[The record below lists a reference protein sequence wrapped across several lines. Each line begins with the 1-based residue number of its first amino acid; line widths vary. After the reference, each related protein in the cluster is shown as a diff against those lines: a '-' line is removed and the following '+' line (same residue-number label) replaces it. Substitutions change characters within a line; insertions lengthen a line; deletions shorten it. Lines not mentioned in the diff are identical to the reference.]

1 MWLRFTLFDVRV
13 VAHYLGV
20 LVSFFTI
27 ALAVPLVV
35 AIAMQE
41 WEPASRYLLAVG
53 ISLIVGSGLRLLCVQ
68 PGKLTHQQALAVTGL
83 SWIVLAFVASVPLAL
98 SGHYGSYLDSLMEA
112 VSGLTTTGVT
122 LVIDLEHLSTADNMW
137 RFVMHLIGGLGL
149 IVVGLSLGLLG
160 KATSG
165 VFAS

>member
-53 ISLIVGSGLRLLCVQ
+53 IARENTARTIW
-68 PGKLTHQQALAVTGL
+68 P
-83 SWIVLAFVASVPLAL
+83 ASMLP
-98 SGHYGSYLDSLMEA
+98 
-112 VSGLTTTGVT
+112 
-122 LVIDLEHLSTADNMW
+122 
-137 RFVMHLIGGLGL
+137 
-149 IVVGLSLGLLG
+149 
-160 KATSG
+160 
-165 VFAS
+165 

>member
-41 WEPASRYLLAVG
+41 SGRGTSVAAV
-53 ISLIVGSGLRLLCVQ
+53 
-68 PGKLTHQQALAVTGL
+68 K
-83 SWIVLAFVASVPLAL
+83 
-98 SGHYGSYLDSLMEA
+98 MK
-112 VSGLTTTGVT
+112 
-122 LVIDLEHLSTADNMW
+122 N
-137 RFVMHLIGGLGL
+137 IGG
-149 IVVGLSLGLLG
+149 IEV
-160 KATSG
+160 
-165 VFAS
+165 

>member
-35 AIAMQE
+35 AVVMQE

-53 ISLIVGSGLRLLCVQ
+53 ISLIVGSGLRLVCVQ
-68 PGKLTHQQALAVTGL
+68 PGKLTHQQALAVTC
-83 SWIVLAFVASVPLAL
+83 
-98 SGHYGSYLDSLMEA
+98 
-112 VSGLTTTGVT
+112 
-122 LVIDLEHLSTADNMW
+122 
-137 RFVMHLIGGLGL
+137 
-149 IVVGLSLGLLG
+149 LLY
-160 KATSG
+160 TSP
-165 VFAS
+165 SPRD

>member
-1 MWLRFTLFDVRV
+1 MWQRFTLFDVRV

-20 LVSFFTI
+20 LVSFFTV

-35 AIAMQE
+35 AIVMQE

-53 ISLIVGSGLRLLCVQ
+53 VSLIVGSALRLVCVQ

-98 SGHYGSYLDSLMEA
+98 SGPVSYTH
-112 VSGLTTTGVT
+112 LTLPTMVR
-122 LVIDLEHLSTADNMW
+122 V
-137 RFVMHLIGGLGL
+137 
-149 IVVGLSLGLLG
+149 
-160 KATSG
+160 
-165 VFAS
+165 

>member
-1 MWLRFTLFDVRV
+1 MPSLPYGAFSARRGSNMWLRFSLFDVRV

-53 ISLIVGSGLRLLCVQ
+53 FCACSRANSLTSRRLR
-68 PGKLTHQQALAVTGL
+68 
-83 SWIVLAFVASVPLAL
+83 
-98 SGHYGSYLDSLMEA
+98 
-112 VSGLTTTGVT
+112 
-122 LVIDLEHLSTADNMW
+122 
-137 RFVMHLIGGLGL
+137 
-149 IVVGLSLGLLG
+149 
-160 KATSG
+160 
-165 VFAS
+165 

>member
-41 WEPASRYLLAVG
+41 WEPAS
-53 ISLIVGSGLRLLCVQ
+53 
-68 PGKLTHQQALAVTGL
+68 
-83 SWIVLAFVASVPLAL
+83 AL
-98 SGHYGSYLDSLMEA
+98 SAGGGHFAYRWVGAASFCACSRANL
-112 VSGLTTTGVT
+112 
-122 LVIDLEHLSTADNMW
+122 
-137 RFVMHLIGGLGL
+137 LISRRLQ
-149 IVVGLSLGLLG
+149 
-160 KATSG
+160 
-165 VFAS
+165 

>member
-53 ISLIVGSGLRLLCVQ
+53 I
-68 PGKLTHQQALAVTGL
+68 
-83 SWIVLAFVASVPLAL
+83 
-98 SGHYGSYLDSLMEA
+98 
-112 VSGLTTTGVT
+112 
-122 LVIDLEHLSTADNMW
+122 
-137 RFVMHLIGGLGL
+137 
-149 IVVGLSLGLLG
+149 
-160 KATSG
+160 
-165 VFAS
+165 